1 MTIFITKGDWHAA
14 GRPAPLTAVQA
25 YQRGERHLDA
35 MLPEWERKQ
44 AAGTSLPEPLRSR
57 VEAWAASSD
66 PALAAFGAALVS
78 EGSYSY
84 AAFTDQWVTD
94 NQQNDANNVWNWQL
108 FYYLRAEARLAR
120 YRLADG
126 RPEITEQVETG
137 EFDPNTG
144 DPITE
149 TVVVQTAIDPLP
161 AEIDQV
167 VWNEELQREVTVQV
181 ANPAITEDD
190 AERADA
196 QATIDATPQDVIDY
210 AAQHQEG

>member
-1 MTIFITKGDWHAA
+1 MTVFITKGDWFEA

-25 YQRGERHLDA
+25 YQRGERYLDA

-44 AAGTSLPEPLRSR
+44 ASGTSLPEPMRSR

-66 PALAAFGAALVS
+66 PALAAFGAALVA

-84 AAFTDQWVTD
+84 AAFADQWAID
-94 NQQNDANNVWNWQL
+94 NLTNNDNNVWNWQL
-108 FYYLRAEARLAR
+108 FYLLRARARLAQ

-137 EFDPNTG
+137 EYDDLGN
-144 DPITE
+144 PIM
-149 TVVVQTAIDPLP
+149 QTIVTQSAIDPLP

-167 VWNEELQREVTVQV
+167 VWNEELQRNVTIQI
-181 ANPAITEDD
+181 ANPAIVQDD
-190 AERADA
+190 AERAKA
-196 QATIDATPQDVIDY
+196 QATIDATPQDVADF
-210 AAQHQEG
+210 ADQHQGA

>member
-1 MTIFITKGDWHAA
+1 MTVFITKGDWHAA

-44 AAGTSLPEPLRSR
+44 ASGTSLPEPLRTR
-57 VEAWAASSD
+57 VEAWAASND
-66 PALAAFGAALVS
+66 PALAAFGAALVA

-84 AAFTDQWVTD
+84 AAFADQWMID
-94 NQQNDANNVWNWQL
+94 NQTNDANNVWNWQL
-108 FYYLRAEARLAR
+108 FYYLRAQARLAR

-126 RPEITEQVETG
+126 RPEITEQVDTG
-137 EFDPNTG
+137 QIDPNTG
-144 DPITE
+144 DPIME

-167 VWNEELQREVTVQV
+167 VWNEQLQREVTVQV
-181 ANPAITEDD
+181 ANPAIVQDD

-196 QATIDATPQDVIDY
+196 QTTIDGTPQDVIDY
-210 AAQHQEG
+210 AAQHQKG